1 MKFEK
6 LEVGMVVYDVHSY
19 RMGNTSVRSIGVWPV
34 RIKEIDHEK
43 RRVLASWNGNTP
55 SWLYQCDI
63 AKLKEKEPILIRTSF
78 GSMRRPTREEL
89 AEMQAKEQ
97 AQQNKEKQ
105 A

>member
-19 RMGNTSVRSIGVWPV
+19 KMGNTSVRSIGVWPV

-43 RRVLASWNGNTP
+43 RKVLASWNGNTP
-55 SWLYQCDI
+55 SWLYERDI
-63 AKLKEKEPILIRTSF
+63 TKLKEKEPILIRTGF
-78 GSMRRPTREEL
+78 GAMRRPTREEL
-89 AEMQAKEQ
+89 AEMRAQ